1 MRFGLSEGKGIDIP
15 VFKQDSVFH
24 ADNVCRNH
32 RRPDARE
39 PAVDDDKVSLGYDYS
54 GLILERGRGA
64 LDQFKETVTARLN
77 VRAVL
82 SVVGRPEALRCRIIS
97 LIKQGL
103 EGLQHNCL
111 IVLCF

>member
-1 MRFGLSEGKGIDIP
+1 MRFGRSEGKGIDIP

-32 RRPDARE
+32 RPPDAGE
-39 PAVDDDKVSLGYDYS
+39 PAVDDDEVSLGYDYS

-64 LDQFKETVTARLN
+64 LDQVEETVTARLN
-77 VRAVL
+77 LRAVL
-82 SVVGRPEALRCRIIS
+82 NVVGRPEALRCRIIS

-111 IVLCF
+111 IVLRF